1 MWPTGVTVNVAA
13 HHWNPAGLTT
23 YQFLITESG
32 LSLFVIPAYAGIQS
46 FVEKNGYP
54 PSRV

>member
-32 LSLFVIPAYAGIQS
+32 LSLFVIPA
-46 FVEKNGYP
+46 
-54 PSRV
+54 